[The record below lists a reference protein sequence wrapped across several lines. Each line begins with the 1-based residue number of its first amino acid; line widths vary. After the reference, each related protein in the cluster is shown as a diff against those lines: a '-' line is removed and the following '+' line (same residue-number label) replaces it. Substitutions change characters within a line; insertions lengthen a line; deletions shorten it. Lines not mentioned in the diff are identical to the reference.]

1 MHSLLLSG
9 NFFNVD
15 ISAGHFYYLQE
26 VRNKVHCLVNTS
38 ITATCMSV
46 VVSHALQLCQ

>member
-1 MHSLLLSG
+1 MHSLLLSD

-26 VRNKVHCLVNTS
+26 KRNTVHCLVNTS

-46 VVSHALQLCQ
+46 EVSYALQLCQ